1 MNWTQIWREKIV
13 EPLDELQERGRQQ
26 WMTLNP
32 RERLIVSVLA
42 SVMVVLVAVLVV
54 KEAFTFFSK
63 HENQVQSMMDHI
75 GEIQKLAGEISKQ
88 RSDLVKYERLRNK
101 RGNDFKLST
110 FLEGEARRYN
120 VAIEKLSPTKPKT
133 TEKDSD
139 EEWVEV
145 KLAKETTLDAALKFL
160 QAAEEPIGVRLVEL
174 EIKPQF
180 TDPTKLDVLA
190 IVASRKEI

>member
-1 MNWTQIWREKIV
+1 MNWTQMWREKIV

-32 RERLIVSVLA
+32 RERLIVSALA
-42 SVMVVLVAVLVV
+42 SVMVVLIAVLVV

-75 GEIQKLAGEISKQ
+75 GDIQKLAGEISRQ

-133 TEKDSD
+133 TEKDAD
-139 EEWVEV
+139 EEWIEV